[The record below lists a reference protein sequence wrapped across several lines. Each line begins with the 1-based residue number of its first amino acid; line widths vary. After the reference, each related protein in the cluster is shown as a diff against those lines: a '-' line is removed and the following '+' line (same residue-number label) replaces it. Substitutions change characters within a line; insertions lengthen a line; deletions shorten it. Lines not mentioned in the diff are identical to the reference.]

1 MRYIQSRHK
10 DWKFDFNS
18 FIQKEFPP
26 DPKVRVE
33 AAVPEEV
40 MEEQK
45 KCFNVSLSLNIL
57 FITAF
62 LENHLRIGNPN

>member
-1 MRYIQSRHK
+1 MRYIQSRNK

-18 FIQKEFPP
+18 FVQKQFPP
-26 DPKVRVE
+26 DPKVKEE

-45 KCFNVSLSLNIL
+45 KCFNVRHFVIN
-57 FITAF
+57 T
-62 LENHLRIGNPN
+62 